1 MTISFVAGDA
11 AESDTI
17 ALPSLTIGDTI
28 IGIGLAPASAAVSI
42 TVPAGW
48 NSPIVAATS
57 AGRSR
62 AYGFKVVD
70 DPAFAFGTWT
80 NATKV
85 AYVILRG
92 DGSIVYP
99 QNMNGT
105 TVATNST
112 LTHPAVSS
120 AVFTPNYSELQPLL
134 IASASIVSNG
144 AEAAVSGFTQVF
156 RSTLASHDL
165 VVDLS
170 DTVVSS
176 QAIVT
181 RTMLSNTNT
190 FGTTVLLKEIP
201 FVVPT
206 GGGSTTH
213 NPFRPRAFGGGPRT

>member
-11 AESDTI
+11 AAADTI

-28 IGIGLAPASAAVSI
+28 IGIGLAPAAGSVSI

-48 NSPIVAATS
+48 SLPVVAAVS
-57 AGRSR
+57 NGRSR
-62 AYGFKVVD
+62 AYACKVVD
-70 DPAFAFGTWT
+70 DPAFTFGTWT

-85 AYVILRG
+85 AYLILRG
-92 DGSIVYP
+92 DDSIVYP
-99 QNMNGT
+99 QNLSGT
-105 TVATNST
+105 FVAANTT
-112 LTHPAVSS
+112 LTHPNVSS
-120 AVFTPNYSELQPLL
+120 VVFTANDNELQPLL

-176 QAIVT
+176 QVTTT

-190 FGTTVLLKEIP
+190 FGTTVMLKEIP
-201 FVVPT
+201 FIVPT

-213 NPFRPRAFGGGPRT
+213 NPFRSRAFGGGPRI